1 MSKETSFTLELDAEL
16 REQFLI
22 EADAAKRPASDL
34 VRDFMQ
40 AFVRQQRDGREHDA
54 WFRAEVEKALR
65 EADDLDVKRIP
76 HEDIGETWRRERA
89 EILERAGK
97 RST

>member
-1 MSKETSFTLELDAEL
+1 MPEQTSFTLELDAEL

-34 VRDFMQ
+34 VRDFMR
-40 AFVRQQRDGREHDA
+40 AFVRQQRDGRDHDA
-54 WFRAEVEKALR
+54 WFRTEVEEALR
-65 EADDLDVKRIP
+65 EADDPDIRRIP
-76 HEDIGETWRRERA
+76 HETVSETWRCERA